1 MWACQYSLARNL
13 KGTTNT
19 IDVTLLHLRL
29 VCTVTFHHL
38 ETNKYRV
45 LQPAKL
51 ESHQACKL
59 QLERALA
66 GVLPVR

>member
-1 MWACQYSLARNL
+1 MVCSYKTGKYNKHTSYNVVALTIGNYSY
-13 KGTTNT
+13 
-19 IDVTLLHLRL
+19 
-29 VCTVTFHHL
+29 FHHL